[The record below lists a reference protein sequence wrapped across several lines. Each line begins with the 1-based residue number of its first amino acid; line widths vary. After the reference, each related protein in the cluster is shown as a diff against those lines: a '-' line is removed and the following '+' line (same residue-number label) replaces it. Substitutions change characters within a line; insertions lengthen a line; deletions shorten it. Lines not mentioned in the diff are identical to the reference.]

1 MLGNMHSG
9 AINRPEDELDSTSG
23 RDLAPLLKQHGT
35 RFLATFGPG
44 EAPRLFFSPGRVSLI
59 GAHLDYN
66 GGPVMPTAVDRGTF
80 FAVRPTDDG
89 RVRFASTLNE
99 SRFEFTLTGLP
110 REPLGRWVDYPLG
123 VLLGLVDHAHANR
136 TGDRLAGFEVLF
148 GGNLPVGAGLSSSAS
163 ICVGSA
169 LVFDQ
174 LWGLGLNT
182 LERVG
187 CALRAEREFVG
198 VRCGIMDPYA
208 VGFARPGH
216 LLWLDCK
223 DASWEHVPIDFSR
236 ISIGVADS
244 GVRRE
249 LAQGA
254 FNRRV
259 EQCALAFD
267 VLRVH
272 APGAEC
278 LRDIPRAVLD
288 SHGASLPPEV
298 AKRARHVIDEVERA
312 FAARQSL
319 LAGDVVAVGQSMTA
333 SHMSLRDQY
342 EVSCPELDV
351 LVEATIDG
359 PGGLGA
365 RLTGAGF
372 GGCAVLLVERG
383 AEDVVRERVAARFA
397 ERFERHPRI
406 EFFGGDE
413 GPREIT

>member
-1 MLGNMHSG
+1 MLGNMQRG
-9 AINRPEDELDSTSG
+9 AIDRPEDELGSGPG
-23 RDLAPLLKQHGT
+23 RDLAPLLEQHGAQ
-35 RFLATFGPG
+35 FLSTFGPG

-66 GGPVMPTAVDRGTF
+66 GGPVMPTAIDRGTF
-80 FAVRPTDDG
+80 FAVRPTNDG

-99 SRFEFTLTGLP
+99 SRFEFTLSGLP
-110 REPLGRWVDYPLG
+110 RDPVGRWADYPLG
-123 VLLGLVDHAHANR
+123 VLLEMVDHAHAHG
-136 TGDRLAGFEVLF
+136 TGGRLSGFEILF

-169 LVFDQ
+169 LVYDR
-174 LWGLGLNT
+174 LWGLGLDT

-208 VGFARPGH
+208 VGLARPGH

-223 DASWEHVPIDFSR
+223 DASWEHVPIDFQR

-259 EQCALAFD
+259 EQCARAFEL
-267 VLRVH
+267 LRVH

-278 LRDIPRAVLD
+278 LRDIPRSVLD
-288 SHGASLPPEV
+288 AHEDSLPRES
-298 AKRARHVIDEVERA
+298 AQRARHVIDEVERA
-312 FAARQSL
+312 FAAREL
-319 LAGDVVAVGQSMTA
+319 LVAGDVAAVGKSMTA
-333 SHMSLRDQY
+333 THASLRDQY
-342 EVSCPELDV
+342 EVSCPELDL
-351 LVEATIDG
+351 LVEAAVDG
-359 PGGLGA
+359 PSGLGA

-383 AEDVVRERVAARFA
+383 GEDVVRERVAGRFEARFG
-397 ERFERHPRI
+397 RRPRI

-413 GPREIT
+413 GPREVS